1 MRRLMLL
8 TIAVVA
14 LAGCRGGTSEEP
26 PVLPPPKWLDHYI
39 LPVTNM
45 SLQPKYKPQGQ
56 NDFWPNGADMRL
68 PPEGTVARG
77 SLKADPAFYRGVDAD
92 GRPVREYPVQLTAAL
107 LDRGQ
112 ERFDIYCA
120 ACHDRTGRGQGLV
133 PRRGWIPPPSF
144 YDDRILAFTP
154 GELFQVISRGVRTM
168 PSYAKQIPEADRW
181 AIVAY
186 VQALQTA
193 ATASLRDVPP
203 DQRSNL

>member
-1 MRRLMLL
+1 DRPEVRREQDPLAARADRREAHRAAGVSLMRRLMLL

-92 GRPVREYPVQLTAAL
+92 
-107 LDRGQ
+107 
-112 ERFDIYCA
+112 
-120 ACHDRTGRGQGLV
+120 
-133 PRRGWIPPPSF
+133 
-144 YDDRILAFTP
+144 
-154 GELFQVISRGVRTM
+154 
-168 PSYAKQIPEADRW
+168 
-181 AIVAY
+181 
-186 VQALQTA
+186 
-193 ATASLRDVPP
+193 
-203 DQRSNL
+203 